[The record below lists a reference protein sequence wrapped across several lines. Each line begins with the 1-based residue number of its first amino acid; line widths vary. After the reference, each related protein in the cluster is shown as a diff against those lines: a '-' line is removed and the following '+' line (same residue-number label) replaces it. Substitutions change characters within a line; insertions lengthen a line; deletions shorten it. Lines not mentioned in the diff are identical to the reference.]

1 MTARV
6 VLGEAPNTILIVP
19 LNAVTDRGQGAQV
32 WVVEDGKAVPRKVQV
47 AQFSEHGALVENG
60 LKEGER
66 VIISGLNRLTPGMA
80 VSAKIAA
87 PPERQR

>member
-6 VLGEAPNTILIVP
+6 VFGEAPNTTLIVP

-47 AQFSEHGALVENG
+47 AQFSEHGALIDNG

-80 VSAKIAA
+80 VSAKTAA